1 MGKGQRILLADSKRE
16 VRDAV
21 ERLGHEYGY
30 HIVQATT
37 AAEIWKSALG
47 GKLDLIVLDVTLPDA
62 DGRDLLAQLKKD
74 PRTARI
80 PVLIWSARDPESDRR
95 IALDL
100 GAEDYMEKG
109 PPQDLCG
116 KIQRLLLRLEEG

>member
-1 MGKGQRILLADSKRE
+1 MTRGRRILLADSNRD

-21 ERLGHEYGY
+21 ERLGEQYGY
-30 HIVQATT
+30 RILHATT
-37 AAEIWKSALG
+37 AEDVWESALSG
-47 GKLDLIVLDVTLPDA
+47 PLDLIVLDVTLPDA

-74 PRTARI
+74 ARTSVI

-116 KIQRLLLRLEEG
+116 KIQRLLLRLDEG